1 MGCQSSLYRCE
12 GKYFWQY
19 RVGTIIDCELPIRV
33 SLANHIVFLAYV
45 ADVTRLFFCVF
56 SYSAVQRER
65 HPQQRAQSLV
75 DGMSY
80 NQQFPG
86 EDAGG
91 PGSDPLTGRL
101 EL

>member
-1 MGCQSSLYRCE
+1 M
-12 GKYFWQY
+12 
-19 RVGTIIDCELPIRV
+19 LP
-33 SLANHIVFLAYV
+33 AC
-45 ADVTRLFFCVF
+45 LFF

-86 EDAGG
+86 EDAGV